1 MTDKE
6 FFKKLNKTKRHF
18 EKKYK
23 DSFKPECLNL
33 KALCEHHNRPEYF
46 TQIRNRVYRAAE
58 QTEELCDYI
67 LLDLNDLENI
77 YLDADGII
85 MFREILSGYFDLNE
99 LSDIMVFMRRRNEMN
114 KFIYDFKQA
123 LKTFSNK
130 QLKEYKQSFTDRITA
145 ENKNTCED
153 FIRMIQAEI
162 DNRHFI
168 IKRTLKHS

>member
-6 FFKKLNKTKRHF
+6 FFKKLNKTKKHF

-46 TQIRNRVYRAAE
+46 NQIRNRVYRAAE
-58 QTEELCDYI
+58 QNEELCDYI
-67 LLDLNDLENI
+67 LLDLNNLENI
-77 YLDADGII
+77 YLDTDGII

-99 LSDIMVFMRRRNEMN
+99 LADIMVEMRRRNEMN

-130 QLKEYKQSFTDRITA
+130 QLKEYKQNFTKGLTTGDKTV
-145 ENKNTCED
+145 CEI
-153 FIRMIQAEI
+153 FIKIIQAEI

-168 IKRTLKHS
+168 IKRILKHS